1 MPKRLKNIPVSLLD
15 PVEIRENDGQL
26 SDAIQR
32 KARLVQLAESLGF
45 RRYWF
50 MHHPPVADQGATASI
65 LLGHLAAMSSDIRI
79 GTDLLM
85 RSVSE
90 ARTIVKPYALLEAL
104 HPGRMEG
111 ILTGHT
117 PSWLKEWSDIPFSKT
132 FQYWMFGTETE
143 HAEQAGKA
151 GLPFAFAS
159 HFAPAHLMD
168 ALEKYRSSFRA
179 STFLSKPYTVASVH
193 TIVAASDEE
202 AEHLAS
208 SLYMMLLN
216 LLRKESKPLPAPVQL
231 LNMVASEQE
240 WSSVRRMLWY
250 SFFGEINSVS
260 HSLQTF
266 LDQTEVDELM
276 ICSALF
282 DERKESASL
291 RAIADLFR

>member
-1 MPKRLKNIPVSLLD
+1 MPRRLNQIPFSLLD
-15 PVEIRENDGQL
+15 PVEIREADEGI
-26 SDAIQR
+26 SGAIHR
-32 KARLVQLAESLGF
+32 KGRLVQLAGSLGC
-45 RRYWF
+45 RRFWF
-50 MHHPPVADQGATASI
+50 MHHQLLADQGATASVM
-65 LLGHLAAMSSDIRI
+65 LGHLAAVSSEIRI

-85 RSVSE
+85 RSATN
-90 ARTIVKPYALLEAL
+90 ARAVIKPYALLDAL

-111 ILTGHT
+111 ILTGNAA
-117 PSWLKEWSDIPFSKT
+117 SWLSEWNDDQRSAT
-132 FQYWMFGTETE
+132 FQYWMLGTETE

-159 HFAPAHLMD
+159 HFAPAQLMD
-168 ALEKYRSSFRA
+168 ALEKYRSSFRP
-179 STFLSKPYTVASVH
+179 SVFLSKPYTLASVH
-193 TIVAASDEE
+193 AIVAASDEE
-202 AEHLAS
+202 AEYLAS
-208 SLYMMLLN
+208 SLYMMVLN

-231 LNMVASEQE
+231 LNLVASEQE

-250 SFFGEINSVS
+250 SFFGDAFSVS